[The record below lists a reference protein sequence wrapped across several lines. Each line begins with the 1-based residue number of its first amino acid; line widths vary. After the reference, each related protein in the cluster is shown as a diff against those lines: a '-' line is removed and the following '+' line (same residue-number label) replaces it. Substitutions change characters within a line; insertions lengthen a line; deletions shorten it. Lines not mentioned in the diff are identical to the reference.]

1 MRTVCETIFTS
12 PENVARR
19 RCYIGMTEKKYN
31 DLDIPILPTSS
42 LSKDVSKMRA
52 IRHEYW
58 FDMLLV
64 ECCKQEQGMA
74 LVNIHSNRLRNVPD
88 EFVKIIDRPEW
99 SAGTKIH

>member
-19 RCYIGMTEKKYN
+19 QCYIGMTEKEYN

-52 IRHEYW
+52 VGHEYS
-58 FDMLLV
+58 FYVLLV
-64 ECCKQEQGMA
+64 ECCKREQGMA
-74 LVNIHSNRLRNVPD
+74 LVNIHSKRLRNLPD
-88 EFVKIIDRPEW
+88 EFVKLIDPN
-99 SAGTKIH
+99 